1 MEVGESWGGGEWK
14 GVMGNGKK
22 ADSKK
27 WDWEPYALILIMTWG
42 LDLKNR
48 SGVRDLVPT
57 PHREDAGI

>member
-1 MEVGESWGGGEWK
+1 MERSYGEWK
-14 GVMGNGKK
+14 EGRLQEMGLGTIC
-22 ADSKK
+22 
-27 WDWEPYALILIMTWG
+27 LVLIMTWG